1 MNAGLGSPD
10 CYVGH
15 WLLEGSCWR
24 RAIVSC
30 APEADVI
37 SQPANGWSLLN
48 PVYPVAPPIKPT
60 SGRPSSFRFWELLA
74 RK

>member
-1 MNAGLGSPD
+1 MPGWAVQTVMSATGCLKAVAGGGPL
-10 CYVGH
+10 
-15 WLLEGSCWR
+15 
-24 RAIVSC
+24 VSC

-37 SQPANGWSLLN
+37 SRPANGWSLLMN
-48 PVYPVAPPIKPT
+48 PVYLAAPPIKPT